1 MIITVNLSLVE
12 YSAFLINALLNFSFA
27 GEYGN
32 LTKNV
37 FLSSNNHS
45 GVIISSFP
53 FSKLQIASFINF
65 NGSLAFET
73 IFNFERGKE
82 EMIIPEWLFDK
93 RKSFLG
99 SDTLLR
105 TRNLVKHLWKKSNI
119 SLMTK

>member
-1 MIITVNLSLVE
+1 MIITVNLSLVK

-53 FSKLQIASFINF
+53 FSKLQIASFINL
-65 NGSLAFET
+65 NGNLAFET
-73 IFNFERGKE
+73 ICNFERGKQ
-82 EMIIPEWLFDK
+82 EMIMPEWLFDE

-99 SDTLLR
+99 SDTLLG
-105 TRNLVKHLWKKSNI
+105 TRNLVKHLWEKSNI
-119 SLMTK
+119 SLMTN